1 MALKQGTRAFLTGC
15 SRLMTPKHNTLKCFT
30 PSQSFSPQL
39 RQLSDFSPS
48 LSESCLPPS
57 IFQPSVVIFDKD
69 GTLVCFHTMW
79 NSWCEELASRMCAE
93 TETDMSDDVY
103 ELMGYDSDT
112 KKIRMG
118 MLAEK
123 THPYIKEKVVEML
136 IKQGFS
142 NWEAKKVLDKTWKDT
157 PENMQIKMTGN
168 LRALFTRL
176 KEKSIKI
183 AICTS
188 DSREGTVEFLER
200 LNLSHLVDIVVCG
213 DDAVSVS
220 KPDPHNA
227 VHICKELNVDL
238 SEAIMVG
245 DTPADTIMG
254 QTANLGL
261 TIGVLTGVGTHEDLT
276 HADVIV
282 NDVSEV
288 VDLISP
294 NADSKEFH
302 NVTVTARGIS
312 KIAQRSTFLQMES
325 GSMAGGRGLHTKS
338 S

>member
-1 MALKQGTRAFLTGC
+1 
-15 SRLMTPKHNTLKCFT
+15 
-30 PSQSFSPQL
+30 
-39 RQLSDFSPS
+39 
-48 LSESCLPPS
+48 
-57 IFQPSVVIFDKD
+57 
-69 GTLVCFHTMW
+69 
-79 NSWCEELASRMCAE
+79 
-93 TETDMSDDVY
+93 
-103 ELMGYDSDT
+103 
-112 KKIRMG
+112 MG

-142 NWEAKKVLDKTWKDT
+142 DWEAKNVLKNTWKDT

-168 LRALFTRL
+168 LRDLFSRL
-176 KEKSIKI
+176 KAKNIKI

-213 DDAVSVS
+213 DDEVSVA

-227 VHICKELNVDL
+227 IHICKELNIDL

-254 QTANLGL
+254 QAANLGL
-261 TIGVLTGVGTHEDLT
+261 TIGVLTGVGTNEDLT

-302 NVTVTARGIS
+302 SVTVTARGIN
-312 KIAQRSTFLQMES
+312 KIAQRSSFLQANKS
-325 GSMAGGRGLHTKS
+325 QAVKSSALHTVAIQRSKC
-338 S
+338 

>member
-1 MALKQGTRAFLTGC
+1 MGSQVETFGEYRHILCYHLNMALKQGIRAFLAGC
-15 SRLMTPKHNTLKCFT
+15 SRLMTPKHSTMRCFS

-48 LSESCLPPS
+48 LSESYLPPS

-142 NWEAKKVLDKTWKDT
+142 NWEAKKS
-157 PENMQIKMTGN
+157 
-168 LRALFTRL
+168 TRQN
-176 KEKSIKI
+176 
-183 AICTS
+183 
-188 DSREGTVEFLER
+188 LER
-200 LNLSHLVDIVVCG
+200 HSRKHADKDDRKSTSSIYKTQREIYQDCHLY
-213 DDAVSVS
+213 
-220 KPDPHNA
+220 
-227 VHICKELNVDL
+227 
-238 SEAIMVG
+238 
-245 DTPADTIMG
+245 
-254 QTANLGL
+254 LGL
-261 TIGVLTGVGTHEDLT
+261 KRRNSGVLGTLK
-276 HADVIV
+276 
-282 NDVSEV
+282 
-288 VDLISP
+288 
-294 NADSKEFH
+294 SKSF
-302 NVTVTARGIS
+302 
-312 KIAQRSTFLQMES
+312 
-325 GSMAGGRGLHTKS
+325 GGYCSLWR
-338 S
+338 